1 MTEEAVGKE
10 HVLLIMLEETII
22 LGSYKEEESQR
33 LLSGGGRTKT
43 SEDNKSGCA
52 TYYRTSLGYATVCRN
67 REERAYLVGV

>member
-43 SEDNKSGCA
+43 SEDKSGWLCHM
-52 TYYRTSLGYATVCRN
+52 L
-67 REERAYLVGV
+67 LVPL